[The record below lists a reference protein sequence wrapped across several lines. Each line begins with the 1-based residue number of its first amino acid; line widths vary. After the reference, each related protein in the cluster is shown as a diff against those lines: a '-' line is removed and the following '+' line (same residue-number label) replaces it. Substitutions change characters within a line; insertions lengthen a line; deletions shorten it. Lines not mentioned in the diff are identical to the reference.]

1 MVGMR
6 IINGGIHVLRLFK
19 NRHIASELQECIM
32 SNFTTTLCWIN
43 HDKSSFYLASMV
55 RAWKVFISKKYVQ
68 KTHRTTV
75 KNTKM
80 KNRKWL
86 GSDQLMSREGG
97 EGNNIPVPIWHHQ
110 RYYRSVQYVVS
121 IGIQVI

>member
-1 MVGMR
+1 MP
-6 IINGGIHVLRLFK
+6 
-19 NRHIASELQECIM
+19 
-32 SNFTTTLCWIN
+32 NFTTTLCWID

-97 EGNNIPVPIWHHQ
+97 EGRATTFRSPYGIISDIIDQYSMLSQLV
-110 RYYRSVQYVVS
+110 YR
-121 IGIQVI
+121 